1 MLRFL
6 SYNHLFSYSIL
17 FLLTLALR
25 APSFH
30 TQYFGE
36 DESFYMVA
44 AEKVVDGQAQY
55 LDTWDNKPPILVWV
69 YSLFLGIFGEYALLA
84 IRIFT
89 SIYIYLTALLVN
101 RFVDDN
107 RLLSQFSL
115 LPAFLVIFLS
125 SVPWYTQ
132 ELNGEILMNLPIV
145 VAVTEILR
153 LRERSRKNASHLFI
167 AGLLLGIA
175 FMIKYQAILIFLG
188 MLTAYIFTQPT
199 KLSETFSYIFGF
211 LLSVFTVILA
221 VYFTG
226 ALDAYM
232 DIGVLYNIDYIRVG
246 TNPGEVVNP
255 LFNLGQYAQ
264 LWGIFILLGFAGIIH
279 YRLNYFSKTIRLR
292 KVESVTLYW
301 FVVCLLTIIIGGSRL
316 YLHYFYLLVP
326 PLAIYAAK
334 TLELKIRAWLRNI
347 ILLAAFAIPMLT
359 FAVFL
364 FAAFPKE
371 FSFADKYLQEG
382 GWTMQF
388 RKELNEPHP
397 LEAYIDRANIHHG
410 ILVLAY
416 DPTIYTRLDLP
427 CATKYTNFS
436 IANFKFDFFPDHDLV
451 SLVSRSESRADVYRA
466 FEKEM
471 PDYIIDPL
479 DLFPILSAEMPL
491 LFQDYEAVVVDE
503 GHRSYLMY
511 RK

>member
-44 AEKVVDGQAQY
+44 AEKVIDGQAQY

-69 YSLFLGIFGEYALLA
+69 YSLFLGIFGEYALIA

-89 SIYIYLTALLVN
+89 AIYIYLTALLVN

-107 RLLSQFSL
+107 RLLQQFSL

-125 SVPWYTQ
+125 SVPWYAQ

-145 VAVTEILR
+145 MAVTEVLR
-153 LRERSRKNASHLFI
+153 LKERSRKNATHLFL
-167 AGLLLGIA
+167 AGILLGFA
-175 FMIKYQAILIFLG
+175 FMIKYQAILVFIG

-199 KLSETFSYIFGF
+199 QLSETFSYIFGF
-211 LLSVFTVILA
+211 LLTIFGVVLG

-226 ALDAYM
+226 ALDAFW
-232 DIGVLYNIDYIRVG
+232 DIGVLYNIDYIWVG
-246 TNPGEVVNP
+246 TNPGEVSNP

-264 LWGIFILLGFAGIIH
+264 LWGVFIVLGLAGIVH

-301 FVVCLLTIIIGGSRL
+301 FVACLLTVVIGGGRL

-334 TLELKIRAWLRNI
+334 TLELKIRPWVRNLV
-347 ILLAAFAIPMLT
+347 LLVAFAIPMLT
-359 FAVFL
+359 YAVFL
-364 FAAFPKE
+364 LAAFPNQ
-371 FSFADKYLQEG
+371 FSFADKYLKED

-388 RKELNEPHP
+388 RKDLNEPHP
-397 LEAYIDRANIHHG
+397 LAAYIDRDKIHHG
-410 ILVLAY
+410 ILVMSY
-416 DPTIYTRLDLP
+416 EPTIYTKLDLP

-436 IANFKFDFFPDHDLV
+436 IANYKFEFFKDHEEAN
-451 SLVSRSESRADVYRA
+451 LVSRSETRSDVYLA
-466 FEKEM
+466 FQEEM

-479 DLFPILSAEMPL
+479 DLFPALRAQMPL
-491 LFQDYEAVVVDE
+491 LLKDYEAVVVDE